1 MTKERTRISFK
12 HESDV
17 TLMRIS
23 NRDDDATVATLVL
36 SPDDCEWLRKQL
48 WRNKPQPP
56 LTDTSEGK
64 S

>member
-12 HESDV
+12 HKRDV

-23 NRDDDATVATLVL
+23 NRDDDATVATLIL

>member
-23 NRDDDATVATLVL
+23 NREDDTPVATLVL
-36 SPDDCEWLRKQL
+36 SPSDCEWLRKQL
-48 WRNKPQPP
+48 WREKPQPP
-56 LTDTSEGK
+56 LSDTSEGK